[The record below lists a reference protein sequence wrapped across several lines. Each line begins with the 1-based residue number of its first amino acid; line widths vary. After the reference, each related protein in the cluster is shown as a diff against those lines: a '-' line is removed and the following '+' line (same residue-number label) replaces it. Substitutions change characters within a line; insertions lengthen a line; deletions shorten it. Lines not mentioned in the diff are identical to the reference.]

1 MQIKEI
7 LFDGR
12 LQDIAVK
19 NDFEGRIKHARVLGN
34 RREPAAASGDTYQR
48 SVHDDSDLLAEDTSG
63 AADDLLKVPPH
74 VLVLSVDDGFLHFLF
89 ALETENGKVEFMTTR
104 KAVFSHSGV
113 EDHGRQIAVDPR

>member
-34 RREPAAASGDTYQR
+34 RREPAAASSNTYQR
-48 SVHDDSDLLAEDTSG
+48 IVEDDSNLLAEDISG

-89 ALETENGKVEFMTTR
+89 AFETENGEVEFITTTKTVVNHR
-104 KAVFSHSGV
+104 DV